1 MEQFAFSKIMESFYS
16 YKTKP
21 KKGTFGKKNFGE
33 IFPCFGRC
41 TYLCSMK
48 CSEIM
53 DFKEKVKACM
63 VRHGL
68 PDREKTVLVA
78 LSGGADSMALACVLL
93 DLGYKIEAAHCNFC
107 LRGEE
112 SERDEAFV
120 SGFCRRRQ
128 IPLHVR
134 RFATHAYAHE
144 HHVSIEMAART
155 LRYDFFEKLLE
166 ERNLDCVA
174 VAHHREDN
182 TETVLLNL
190 MRGTGIRGLRGI
202 QYRNGRV
209 VRPLLDVSRQEI
221 EDYLAECHQDYVT
234 DSTNL
239 QDEVQRNK
247 IRLNVMPRM
256 REIYPNADE
265 SIHQGA
271 CRLSDAYRIYEYGL
285 DLLVQQ
291 VMQGNRISL
300 EKLNRTPAPETVL
313 YEILSKMGFNPAQ
326 IADIYGQQDGEPGK
340 VYESASHRLL
350 RDRETLV
357 LEGKAEK
364 SVCLEKVLPL
374 EGLIPVTDQV
384 RFLISRST
392 YSGNNPL
399 PREKN
404 VVCMDLDKVE
414 FPLVVRTPKT
424 GDRFMPFGM
433 KGMKLVSDFLTDLKK
448 NVFEKE
454 KQLLVCSGDK
464 IAWVVGERPD
474 ERFRVTD
481 ATRHILCIRML

>member
-1 MEQFAFSKIMESFYS
+1 
-16 YKTKP
+16 
-21 KKGTFGKKNFGE
+21 
-33 IFPCFGRC
+33 
-41 TYLCSMK
+41 
-48 CSEIM
+48 M
-53 DFKEKVKACM
+53 DFKEKVKNCIA
-63 VRHGL
+63 RHELLG
-68 PDREKTVLVA
+68 REHPVLVA
-78 LSGGADSMALACVLL
+78 LSGGADSVALACVLQ

-107 LRGEE
+107 LRGAE
-112 SERDEAFV
+112 SDRDEAFV
-120 SGFCRRRQ
+120 TDFCQRRK
-128 IPLHVR
+128 IVLHR
-134 RFATHAYAHE
+134 RCFSTHAYAHE

-155 LRYDFFEKLLE
+155 LRYDFFEQLLQ
-166 ERNLDCVA
+166 ERELDCVA

-190 MRGTGIRGLRGI
+190 LRGTGIRGLRGI
-202 QYRNGRV
+202 QYRNGKV

-271 CRLSDAYRIYEYGL
+271 RRLSDAFRIYEYGM
-285 DLLVQQ
+285 DLLMQQ
-291 VMQGNRISL
+291 VVHGNRILL
-300 EKLNRTPAPETVL
+300 EELNRTPAPETVL
-313 YEILSKMGFNPAQ
+313 YEILSRMDFNPAQ
-326 IADIYGQQDGEPGK
+326 VAAIYEQQGGESGK
-340 VYESASHRLL
+340 VYESATHRLL
-350 RDRETLV
+350 RDREALV
-357 LEGKAEK
+357 FEKKA
-364 SVCLEKVLPL
+364 VRPVRLEKVLPL
-374 EGLIPVTDQV
+374 EGIMRVTDDV
-384 RFLISRST
+384 TFLISRSS
-392 YSGNNPL
+392 YSSGGPL

-404 VVCMDLDKVE
+404 VICMDLDKVE
-414 FPLVVRTPKT
+414 FPLVVRTPQT

-454 KQLLVCSGDK
+454 RQLLVCSGDK

-474 ERFRVTD
+474 DRFRVTEH
-481 ATRHILCIRML
+481 TRHILRIQLL

>member
-1 MEQFAFSKIMESFYS
+1 
-16 YKTKP
+16 
-21 KKGTFGKKNFGE
+21 
-33 IFPCFGRC
+33 
-41 TYLCSMK
+41 
-48 CSEIM
+48 M
-53 DFKEKVKACM
+53 DFKEKVKNCIA
-63 VRHGL
+63 RHELLGCEH
-68 PDREKTVLVA
+68 PVLVA
-78 LSGGADSMALACVLL
+78 LSGGADSVALACVLQ

-107 LRGEE
+107 LRGAE
-112 SERDEAFV
+112 SDRDEAFV
-120 SGFCRRRQ
+120 TDFCQRRK
-128 IPLHVR
+128 IVLHR
-134 RFATHAYAHE
+134 RCFSTHAYAHE

-155 LRYDFFEKLLE
+155 LRYDFFEQLLQ
-166 ERNLDCVA
+166 ERELDCVA

-190 MRGTGIRGLRGI
+190 LRGTGIRGLRGI
-202 QYRNGRV
+202 QYRNGKV

-271 CRLSDAYRIYEYGL
+271 RRLSDAFRIYEYGM
-285 DLLVQQ
+285 DLLMQQ
-291 VMQGNRISL
+291 VVHGNRILL
-300 EKLNRTPAPETVL
+300 EELNRTPAPETVL
-313 YEILSKMGFNPAQ
+313 YEILSRMDFNPAQ
-326 IADIYGQQDGEPGK
+326 VAAIYEQQGGESGK
-340 VYESASHRLL
+340 VYESATHRLL
-350 RDRETLV
+350 RDREALV
-357 LEGKAEK
+357 LEKKA
-364 SVCLEKVLPL
+364 VRPARLEKVLPL
-374 EGLIPVTDQV
+374 EGIMRVTDDV
-384 RFLISRST
+384 TFLISRSS
-392 YSGNNPL
+392 YSSGGPL

-404 VVCMDLDKVE
+404 VICMDLDKVE
-414 FPLVVRTPKT
+414 FPLVVRTPQT

-454 KQLLVCSGDK
+454 RQLLVCSGDK

-474 ERFRVTD
+474 DRFRVTEH
-481 ATRHILCIRML
+481 TRHILRIQLL

>member
-1 MEQFAFSKIMESFYS
+1 
-16 YKTKP
+16 
-21 KKGTFGKKNFGE
+21 
-33 IFPCFGRC
+33 
-41 TYLCSMK
+41 
-48 CSEIM
+48 M
-53 DFKEKVKACM
+53 DFKEKVKNCIA
-63 VRHGL
+63 RHELLG
-68 PDREKTVLVA
+68 REHPVLVA
-78 LSGGADSMALACVLL
+78 LSGGADSVALACVLQ

-107 LRGEE
+107 LRGAE

-120 SGFCRRRQ
+120 TDFCQRRK
-128 IPLHVR
+128 IVLHR
-134 RFATHAYAHE
+134 RCFSTHAYAHE

-155 LRYDFFEKLLE
+155 LRYDFFEQLLQ
-166 ERNLDCVA
+166 ERDLDCVA

-190 MRGTGIRGLRGI
+190 LRGTGIRGLRGI
-202 QYRNGRV
+202 QYRNGKV

-271 CRLSDAYRIYEYGL
+271 RRLSDAFRIYEYGM
-285 DLLVQQ
+285 DLLMQQ
-291 VMQGNRISL
+291 VVHGNKILL
-300 EKLNRTPAPETVL
+300 EELNRTPAPETVL
-313 YEILSKMGFNPAQ
+313 YEILNRMDFNPAQ
-326 IADIYGQQDGEPGK
+326 VAAIYEQQGGESGK
-340 VYESASHRLL
+340 VYESPTHRLL
-350 RDRETLV
+350 RDREALV
-357 LEGKAEK
+357 FEKKA
-364 SVCLEKVLPL
+364 VRPARLEKVLPL
-374 EGLIPVTDQV
+374 EGIMRVTDDV
-384 RFLISRST
+384 TFLISRSS
-392 YSGNNPL
+392 YSSGGPL

-404 VVCMDLDKVE
+404 VICMDLDKVE
-414 FPLVVRTPKT
+414 FPLVVRTPQT

-454 KQLLVCSGDK
+454 RQLLVCSGDK

-474 ERFRVTD
+474 DRFRVTEH
-481 ATRHILCIRML
+481 TRHILRIQLL

>member
-1 MEQFAFSKIMESFYS
+1 
-16 YKTKP
+16 
-21 KKGTFGKKNFGE
+21 
-33 IFPCFGRC
+33 
-41 TYLCSMK
+41 
-48 CSEIM
+48 M
-53 DFKEKVKACM
+53 DFKEKVKNCIA
-63 VRHGL
+63 RHELLG
-68 PDREKTVLVA
+68 REHPVLVA
-78 LSGGADSMALACVLL
+78 LSGGADSVALACVLQ

-107 LRGEE
+107 LRGAE
-112 SERDEAFV
+112 SDRDEAFV
-120 SGFCRRRQ
+120 TDFCQRRK
-128 IPLHVR
+128 IVLHR
-134 RFATHAYAHE
+134 RCFSTHAYAHE

-155 LRYDFFEKLLE
+155 LRYDFFEQLLQ
-166 ERNLDCVA
+166 ERELDCVA

-190 MRGTGIRGLRGI
+190 LRGTGIRGLRGI
-202 QYRNGRV
+202 QYRNGKV

-271 CRLSDAYRIYEYGL
+271 RRLSDAFRIYEYGM
-285 DLLVQQ
+285 DLLMQQ
-291 VMQGNRISL
+291 VVHGNRILL
-300 EKLNRTPAPETVL
+300 EELNRTPAPETVL
-313 YEILSKMGFNPAQ
+313 YEILSRMDFNPAQ
-326 IADIYGQQDGEPGK
+326 VAAIYEQQGGESGK
-340 VYESASHRLL
+340 MYESATHRLL
-350 RDRETLV
+350 RDREAL
-357 LEGKAEK
+357 LFEKKA
-364 SVCLEKVLPL
+364 VRPVRLEKVLPL
-374 EGLIPVTDQV
+374 EGIMRVTDDV
-384 RFLISRST
+384 TFLISRSS
-392 YSGNNPL
+392 YSSGGPL

-404 VVCMDLDKVE
+404 VICMDLDKVE
-414 FPLVVRTPKT
+414 FPLVVRTPQT

-454 KQLLVCSGDK
+454 RQLLVCSGDK

-474 ERFRVTD
+474 DRFRVTEH
-481 ATRHILCIRML
+481 TRHILRIQLL

>member
-1 MEQFAFSKIMESFYS
+1 
-16 YKTKP
+16 
-21 KKGTFGKKNFGE
+21 
-33 IFPCFGRC
+33 
-41 TYLCSMK
+41 
-48 CSEIM
+48 M
-53 DFKEKVKACM
+53 DFKEKVKNCIA
-63 VRHGL
+63 RHELLG
-68 PDREKTVLVA
+68 REHPVLVA
-78 LSGGADSMALACVLL
+78 LSGGADSVALACVLQ

-107 LRGEE
+107 LRGAE
-112 SERDEAFV
+112 SDRDEAFV
-120 SGFCRRRQ
+120 TDFCQRRK
-128 IPLHVR
+128 IVLHR
-134 RFATHAYAHE
+134 RCFSTHAYAHE

-155 LRYDFFEKLLE
+155 LRYDFFEQLLQ
-166 ERNLDCVA
+166 ERELDSVA

-190 MRGTGIRGLRGI
+190 LRGTGIRGLRGI
-202 QYRNGRV
+202 QYRNGKV

-271 CRLSDAYRIYEYGL
+271 RRLSDAFRIYEYGM
-285 DLLVQQ
+285 DLLMQQ
-291 VMQGNRISL
+291 VVHGNRILL
-300 EKLNRTPAPETVL
+300 EELNRTPAPETVL
-313 YEILSKMGFNPAQ
+313 YEILSRMDFNPAQ
-326 IADIYGQQDGEPGK
+326 VAAIYEQQGGESGK
-340 VYESASHRLL
+340 VYESPTHRLL

-357 LEGKAEK
+357 FEKKA
-364 SVCLEKVLPL
+364 VRPARLEKVLPL
-374 EGLIPVTDQV
+374 EGIMRVTDDV
-384 RFLISRST
+384 TFLISRSS
-392 YSGNNPL
+392 YSSGGPL

-404 VVCMDLDKVE
+404 VICMDLDKVE
-414 FPLVVRTPKT
+414 FPLVVRMPQT

-454 KQLLVCSGDK
+454 RQLLVCSGDK

-474 ERFRVTD
+474 DRFRVTEH
-481 ATRHILCIRML
+481 TRHILRIQLL

>member
-1 MEQFAFSKIMESFYS
+1 
-16 YKTKP
+16 
-21 KKGTFGKKNFGE
+21 
-33 IFPCFGRC
+33 
-41 TYLCSMK
+41 
-48 CSEIM
+48 M
-53 DFKEKVKACM
+53 DFKEKVKNCIA
-63 VRHGL
+63 RHELLG
-68 PDREKTVLVA
+68 REHPVLVA
-78 LSGGADSMALACVLL
+78 LSGGADSVALACVLQ

-107 LRGEE
+107 LRGAE
-112 SERDEAFV
+112 SDRDEAFV
-120 SGFCRRRQ
+120 TDFCQRRK
-128 IPLHVR
+128 IVLHR
-134 RFATHAYAHE
+134 RCFSTHAYAHE

-155 LRYDFFEKLLE
+155 LRYDFFEQLLQ
-166 ERNLDCVA
+166 ERELDCVA

-190 MRGTGIRGLRGI
+190 LRGTGIRGLRGI
-202 QYRNGRV
+202 QYRNGKV

-271 CRLSDAYRIYEYGL
+271 RRLSDAFRIYEYGM
-285 DLLVQQ
+285 DLLMQQ
-291 VMQGNRISL
+291 VVHGNRILL
-300 EKLNRTPAPETVL
+300 EELNRTPAPETVL
-313 YEILSKMGFNPAQ
+313 YEILSRMDFNPAQ
-326 IADIYGQQDGEPGK
+326 VAAIYEQQGGESGK
-340 VYESASHRLL
+340 VYESATHRLL
-350 RDRETLV
+350 RDREALV
-357 LEGKAEK
+357 FEKKA
-364 SVCLEKVLPL
+364 VRPVRLEKVLPL
-374 EGLIPVTDQV
+374 EGIMRVTDDV
-384 RFLISRST
+384 TFLISRSS
-392 YSGNNPL
+392 YSSGGPL

-404 VVCMDLDKVE
+404 VICMDLDKVE
-414 FPLVVRTPKT
+414 FPLMVRTPQT

-454 KQLLVCSGDK
+454 RQLLVCSGDK

-474 ERFRVTD
+474 DRFRVTEH
-481 ATRHILCIRML
+481 TRHILRIQLL

>member
-1 MEQFAFSKIMESFYS
+1 
-16 YKTKP
+16 
-21 KKGTFGKKNFGE
+21 
-33 IFPCFGRC
+33 
-41 TYLCSMK
+41 
-48 CSEIM
+48 M
-53 DFKEKVKACM
+53 DFKEKVKNCIA
-63 VRHGL
+63 RHELLG
-68 PDREKTVLVA
+68 REHPVLVA
-78 LSGGADSMALACVLL
+78 LSGGADSVALVCVLQ

-107 LRGEE
+107 LRGAE
-112 SERDEAFV
+112 SDRDEAFV
-120 SGFCRRRQ
+120 TDFCQRRK
-128 IPLHVR
+128 IVLHR
-134 RFATHAYAHE
+134 RCFSTHAYAHE

-155 LRYDFFEKLLE
+155 LRYDFFEQLLQ
-166 ERNLDCVA
+166 ERELDCVA

-190 MRGTGIRGLRGI
+190 LRGAGIRGLRGI
-202 QYRNGRV
+202 QYRNGKV

-271 CRLSDAYRIYEYGL
+271 RRLSDAFRIYEYGM
-285 DLLVQQ
+285 DLLMQQ
-291 VMQGNRISL
+291 VVHGNRILL
-300 EKLNRTPAPETVL
+300 EELNRTPAPETVL
-313 YEILSKMGFNPAQ
+313 YEILNRMDFNPAQ
-326 IADIYGQQDGEPGK
+326 VAAIYEQQGGESGK
-340 VYESASHRLL
+340 VYESATHRLL
-350 RDRETLV
+350 RDREALV
-357 LEGKAEK
+357 FEKKA
-364 SVCLEKVLPL
+364 VRPVRLEKVLPL
-374 EGLIPVTDQV
+374 EGIMRVTDDV
-384 RFLISRST
+384 TFLISRSS
-392 YSGNNPL
+392 YSSGGPL

-404 VVCMDLDKVE
+404 VICMDLDKVE
-414 FPLVVRTPKT
+414 FPLVVRMPQT

-454 KQLLVCSGDK
+454 RQLLVCSGDK

-474 ERFRVTD
+474 DRFRVTEH
-481 ATRHILCIRML
+481 TRHILRIQLL

>member
-1 MEQFAFSKIMESFYS
+1 
-16 YKTKP
+16 
-21 KKGTFGKKNFGE
+21 
-33 IFPCFGRC
+33 
-41 TYLCSMK
+41 
-48 CSEIM
+48 M
-53 DFKEKVKACM
+53 DFKEKVKNCIA
-63 VRHGL
+63 RHELLG
-68 PDREKTVLVA
+68 REHPVLVA
-78 LSGGADSMALACVLL
+78 LSGGADSVALACVLQ

-107 LRGEE
+107 LRGAE
-112 SERDEAFV
+112 SDRDEAFV
-120 SGFCRRRQ
+120 TDFCQRRK
-128 IPLHVR
+128 IVLHR
-134 RFATHAYAHE
+134 RCFSTHAYAHE

-155 LRYDFFEKLLE
+155 LRYDFFEQLLQKRE
-166 ERNLDCVA
+166 LDSVA

-190 MRGTGIRGLRGI
+190 LRGTGIRGLRGI
-202 QYRNGRV
+202 QYRNGKV

-271 CRLSDAYRIYEYGL
+271 RRLSDAFRIYEYGM
-285 DLLVQQ
+285 DLLMQQ
-291 VMQGNRISL
+291 VVHGNRILL
-300 EKLNRTPAPETVL
+300 EELNRTPAPETVL
-313 YEILSKMGFNPAQ
+313 YEILSRMDFNPAQ
-326 IADIYGQQDGEPGK
+326 VAAIYEQQGGESGK
-340 VYESASHRLL
+340 VYESATHRLL
-350 RDRETLV
+350 RDREALV
-357 LEGKAEK
+357 FEKKAVRP
-364 SVCLEKVLPL
+364 SRLEKVLPL
-374 EGLIPVTDQV
+374 EGIMRVTDDV
-384 RFLISRST
+384 TFLISRSS
-392 YSGNNPL
+392 YSSGGPL

-404 VVCMDLDKVE
+404 VICMDLDKVE
-414 FPLVVRTPKT
+414 FPLVVRTPQT

-454 KQLLVCSGDK
+454 RQLLVCSGDK

-474 ERFRVTD
+474 DRFRVTEH
-481 ATRHILCIRML
+481 TRHILRIQLL

>member
-1 MEQFAFSKIMESFYS
+1 
-16 YKTKP
+16 
-21 KKGTFGKKNFGE
+21 
-33 IFPCFGRC
+33 
-41 TYLCSMK
+41 
-48 CSEIM
+48 M
-53 DFKEKVKACM
+53 DFKEKVKNCIA
-63 VRHGL
+63 RHELLG
-68 PDREKTVLVA
+68 REHPVLVA
-78 LSGGADSMALACVLL
+78 LSGGADSVALACVLQ

-107 LRGEE
+107 LRGAE
-112 SERDEAFV
+112 SDRDEAFV
-120 SGFCRRRQ
+120 TDFCQRRK
-128 IPLHVR
+128 IVLHR
-134 RFATHAYAHE
+134 RCFSTHAYAHE

-155 LRYDFFEKLLE
+155 LRYDFFEQLLQ
-166 ERNLDCVA
+166 ERDLDCVA

-190 MRGTGIRGLRGI
+190 LRGTGIRGLRGI
-202 QYRNGRV
+202 QYRNGKV

-271 CRLSDAYRIYEYGL
+271 RRLSDAFRIYEYGM
-285 DLLVQQ
+285 DLLMQQ
-291 VMQGNRISL
+291 VVHGNRILL
-300 EKLNRTPAPETVL
+300 EELNRTPAPETVL
-313 YEILSKMGFNPAQ
+313 YEILNRMDFNPAQ
-326 IADIYGQQDGEPGK
+326 VAAIYEQQGGESGK
-340 VYESASHRLL
+340 VYESPTHRLL
-350 RDRETLV
+350 RDREALV
-357 LEGKAEK
+357 FEKKA
-364 SVCLEKVLPL
+364 VRPARLEKVLPL
-374 EGLIPVTDQV
+374 EGIMRVTDDV
-384 RFLISRST
+384 TFLISRSS
-392 YSGNNPL
+392 YSSGGPL

-404 VVCMDLDKVE
+404 VICMDLDKVE
-414 FPLVVRTPKT
+414 FPLVVRTPQT

-454 KQLLVCSGDK
+454 RQLLVCSGDK

-474 ERFRVTD
+474 DRFRVTEH
-481 ATRHILCIRML
+481 TRHILRIQLL

>member
-1 MEQFAFSKIMESFYS
+1 
-16 YKTKP
+16 
-21 KKGTFGKKNFGE
+21 
-33 IFPCFGRC
+33 
-41 TYLCSMK
+41 
-48 CSEIM
+48 M
-53 DFKEKVKACM
+53 DFKEKVKNCIA
-63 VRHGL
+63 RHELLG
-68 PDREKTVLVA
+68 REHPVLVA
-78 LSGGADSMALACVLL
+78 LSGGADSVALACVLQ

-107 LRGEE
+107 LRGAE

-120 SGFCRRRQ
+120 TDFCQRRK
-128 IPLHVR
+128 IVLHR
-134 RFATHAYAHE
+134 RCFSTHAYAHE

-155 LRYDFFEKLLE
+155 LRYDFFEQLLQ
-166 ERNLDCVA
+166 ERDLDCVA

-190 MRGTGIRGLRGI
+190 LRGTGIRGLRGI
-202 QYRNGRV
+202 QYRNGKV

-271 CRLSDAYRIYEYGL
+271 RRLSDAFRIYEYGM
-285 DLLVQQ
+285 DLLMQQ
-291 VMQGNRISL
+291 VVHGNRILL
-300 EKLNRTPAPETVL
+300 EELNRTPAPETVL
-313 YEILSKMGFNPAQ
+313 YEILNRMDFNPAQ
-326 IADIYGQQDGEPGK
+326 VAAIYEQQGGESGK
-340 VYESASHRLL
+340 VYESPSHRLL
-350 RDRETLV
+350 RDREALV
-357 LEGKAEK
+357 FEKKA
-364 SVCLEKVLPL
+364 VRPVRLEKVLPL
-374 EGLIPVTDQV
+374 EGIMRVTDDV
-384 RFLISRST
+384 TFLISRSS
-392 YSGNNPL
+392 YSSGGPL

-404 VVCMDLDKVE
+404 VICMDLDKVE
-414 FPLVVRTPKT
+414 FPLVVRTPQT

-454 KQLLVCSGDK
+454 RQLLVCSGDK

-474 ERFRVTD
+474 DRFRVTEH
-481 ATRHILCIRML
+481 TRHILRIQLL

>member
-1 MEQFAFSKIMESFYS
+1 
-16 YKTKP
+16 
-21 KKGTFGKKNFGE
+21 
-33 IFPCFGRC
+33 
-41 TYLCSMK
+41 
-48 CSEIM
+48 M
-53 DFKEKVKACM
+53 DFKEKVKNCIA
-63 VRHGL
+63 RHELLG
-68 PDREKTVLVA
+68 REHPVLVA
-78 LSGGADSMALACVLL
+78 LSGGADSVALACVLQ

-107 LRGEE
+107 LRGAE
-112 SERDEAFV
+112 SDRDEAFV
-120 SGFCRRRQ
+120 TDFCQRRK
-128 IPLHVR
+128 IVLHR
-134 RFATHAYAHE
+134 RCFSTHAYAHE

-155 LRYDFFEKLLE
+155 LRYDFFEQLLQ
-166 ERNLDCVA
+166 ERELDSVA

-190 MRGTGIRGLRGI
+190 LRGTGIRGLRGI
-202 QYRNGRV
+202 QYRNGKV

-271 CRLSDAYRIYEYGL
+271 RRLSDTFRIYEYGM
-285 DLLVQQ
+285 DLLMQQ
-291 VMQGNRISL
+291 VVHGNRILL
-300 EKLNRTPAPETVL
+300 EVLNRTPAPETVL
-313 YEILSKMGFNPAQ
+313 YEILSRMDFNPAQ
-326 IADIYGQQDGEPGK
+326 VAAIYEQQGGESGK
-340 VYESASHRLL
+340 VYESATHRLL
-350 RDRETLV
+350 RDREALV
-357 LEGKAEK
+357 FEKKA
-364 SVCLEKVLPL
+364 VRPARLEKVLPL
-374 EGLIPVTDQV
+374 EGIMRVTDDV
-384 RFLISRST
+384 TFLISRSS
-392 YSGNNPL
+392 YSSGGPL

-404 VVCMDLDKVE
+404 VICMDLDKVE
-414 FPLVVRTPKT
+414 FPLVVRTPQT

-454 KQLLVCSGDK
+454 RQLLVCSGDK

-474 ERFRVTD
+474 DRFRVTEH
-481 ATRHILCIRML
+481 TRHILRIQLL

>member
-1 MEQFAFSKIMESFYS
+1 
-16 YKTKP
+16 
-21 KKGTFGKKNFGE
+21 
-33 IFPCFGRC
+33 
-41 TYLCSMK
+41 
-48 CSEIM
+48 M
-53 DFKEKVKACM
+53 DFKEKVKNCIA
-63 VRHGL
+63 RHELLG
-68 PDREKTVLVA
+68 REHPVLVA
-78 LSGGADSMALACVLL
+78 LSGGADSVALACVLQ

-107 LRGEE
+107 LRGAE
-112 SERDEAFV
+112 SDRDEAFATD
-120 SGFCRRRQ
+120 FCQRRK
-128 IPLHVR
+128 IVLHR
-134 RFATHAYAHE
+134 RCFSTHAYAHE

-155 LRYDFFEKLLE
+155 LRYDFFEQLLQ
-166 ERNLDCVA
+166 ERELDCVA

-190 MRGTGIRGLRGI
+190 LRGTGIRGLRGI
-202 QYRNGRV
+202 QYRNGKV

-271 CRLSDAYRIYEYGL
+271 RRLSDAFRIYEYGM
-285 DLLVQQ
+285 DLLMQQ
-291 VMQGNRISL
+291 VVHGNRILL
-300 EKLNRTPAPETVL
+300 EELNRTPAPETVL
-313 YEILSKMGFNPAQ
+313 YEILNRMDFNPAQ
-326 IADIYGQQDGEPGK
+326 VAAIYEQQGGESGK
-340 VYESASHRLL
+340 VYESATHRLL
-350 RDRETLV
+350 RDREALV
-357 LEGKAEK
+357 FEKKA
-364 SVCLEKVLPL
+364 VRPVRLEKVLPL
-374 EGLIPVTDQV
+374 EGIMRVTDDV
-384 RFLISRST
+384 TFLISRSS
-392 YSGNNPL
+392 YSSGGPL

-404 VVCMDLDKVE
+404 VICMDLDKVE
-414 FPLVVRTPKT
+414 FPLVVRTPQT

-454 KQLLVCSGDK
+454 RQLLVCSGDK

-474 ERFRVTD
+474 DRFRVTEH
-481 ATRHILCIRML
+481 TRHILRIQLL

>member
-1 MEQFAFSKIMESFYS
+1 
-16 YKTKP
+16 
-21 KKGTFGKKNFGE
+21 
-33 IFPCFGRC
+33 
-41 TYLCSMK
+41 
-48 CSEIM
+48 M
-53 DFKEKVKACM
+53 DFKEKVKNCIA
-63 VRHGL
+63 RHELLG
-68 PDREKTVLVA
+68 REHPVLVA
-78 LSGGADSMALACVLL
+78 LSGGADSVALACVLQ

-107 LRGEE
+107 LRGAE
-112 SERDEAFV
+112 SDRDEAFV
-120 SGFCRRRQ
+120 TDFCQRRK
-128 IPLHVR
+128 IVLHR
-134 RFATHAYAHE
+134 RCFSTHAYAHE

-155 LRYDFFEKLLE
+155 LRYDFFEQLLQ
-166 ERNLDCVA
+166 ERELDSVA

-190 MRGTGIRGLRGI
+190 LRGTGIRGLRGI
-202 QYRNGRV
+202 QYRNGKV

-271 CRLSDAYRIYEYGL
+271 RRLSDAFRIYEYGM
-285 DLLVQQ
+285 DLLMQQ
-291 VMQGNRISL
+291 VVHGNRILL
-300 EKLNRTPAPETVL
+300 EELNRTPAPETVL
-313 YEILSKMGFNPAQ
+313 YEILSRMDFNPAQ
-326 IADIYGQQDGEPGK
+326 VAAIYEQQGGESGK
-340 VYESASHRLL
+340 VYESPTHRLL
-350 RDRETLV
+350 RDREALV
-357 LEGKAEK
+357 FEKKA
-364 SVCLEKVLPL
+364 VRPARLEKVLPL
-374 EGLIPVTDQV
+374 EGIMRVTDDV
-384 RFLISRST
+384 TFLISRSS
-392 YSGNNPL
+392 YSSGGPL

-404 VVCMDLDKVE
+404 VICMDLDKVE
-414 FPLVVRTPKT
+414 FPLVVRTPQT

-454 KQLLVCSGDK
+454 RQLLVCSGDK

-474 ERFRVTD
+474 DRFRVTEH
-481 ATRHILCIRML
+481 TRHILRIQLL

>member
-1 MEQFAFSKIMESFYS
+1 
-16 YKTKP
+16 
-21 KKGTFGKKNFGE
+21 
-33 IFPCFGRC
+33 
-41 TYLCSMK
+41 
-48 CSEIM
+48 M
-53 DFKEKVKACM
+53 DFKKKVKNCIA
-63 VRHGL
+63 RHELLG
-68 PDREKTVLVA
+68 REHPVLVA
-78 LSGGADSMALACVLL
+78 LSGGADSVALACVLQ

-107 LRGEE
+107 LRGAE
-112 SERDEAFV
+112 SDRDEAFV
-120 SGFCRRRQ
+120 TDFCQRRK
-128 IPLHVR
+128 IVLHR
-134 RFATHAYAHE
+134 RCFSTHAYAHE

-155 LRYDFFEKLLE
+155 LRYDFFEQLLQ
-166 ERNLDCVA
+166 ERDLDCVA

-190 MRGTGIRGLRGI
+190 LRGTGIRGLRGI
-202 QYRNGRV
+202 QYRNGKV

-271 CRLSDAYRIYEYGL
+271 RRLNDAFRIYEYGM
-285 DLLVQQ
+285 DLLMQQ
-291 VMQGNRISL
+291 VVHGNKILL
-300 EKLNRTPAPETVL
+300 EELNRTPAPETVL
-313 YEILSKMGFNPAQ
+313 YEILSRMDFNPAQ
-326 IADIYGQQDGEPGK
+326 VAAIYEQQGGESGK
-340 VYESASHRLL
+340 VYESPTHRLL
-350 RDRETLV
+350 RDREALV
-357 LEGKAEK
+357 FEKKA
-364 SVCLEKVLPL
+364 VRPARLEKVLPL
-374 EGLIPVTDQV
+374 EGIMRVTDDV
-384 RFLISRST
+384 TFLISRSS
-392 YSGNNPL
+392 YSSGGPL

-404 VVCMDLDKVE
+404 VICMDLDKVE
-414 FPLVVRTPKT
+414 FPLVVRTPQT

-454 KQLLVCSGDK
+454 RQLLVCSGDK

-474 ERFRVTD
+474 DRFRVTEH
-481 ATRHILCIRML
+481 TRHILRIQLL

>member
-1 MEQFAFSKIMESFYS
+1 
-16 YKTKP
+16 
-21 KKGTFGKKNFGE
+21 
-33 IFPCFGRC
+33 
-41 TYLCSMK
+41 
-48 CSEIM
+48 M
-53 DFKEKVKACM
+53 DFKEKVKNCIA
-63 VRHGL
+63 RHELLG
-68 PDREKTVLVA
+68 REHPVLVA
-78 LSGGADSMALACVLL
+78 LSGGADSVALACVLQ

-107 LRGEE
+107 LRGAE
-112 SERDEAFV
+112 SDRDEAFV
-120 SGFCRRRQ
+120 TDFCQRRK
-128 IPLHVR
+128 IVLHR
-134 RFATHAYAHE
+134 RCFSTHAYAHE

-155 LRYDFFEKLLE
+155 LRYDFFEQLLQ
-166 ERNLDCVA
+166 ERELDCVA

-190 MRGTGIRGLRGI
+190 LRGTGIRGLRGI
-202 QYRNGRV
+202 QYRNGKV

-271 CRLSDAYRIYEYGL
+271 RRLSDAFRIYEYGM
-285 DLLVQQ
+285 DLLMQQ
-291 VMQGNRISL
+291 VVHGNRILL
-300 EKLNRTPAPETVL
+300 EELNRTPAPETVL
-313 YEILSKMGFNPAQ
+313 YEILSRMDFNPAQ
-326 IADIYGQQDGEPGK
+326 VAAIYEQQGGESGK
-340 VYESASHRLL
+340 VYESATHRLL
-350 RDRETLV
+350 RDREALV
-357 LEGKAEK
+357 FEKKA
-364 SVCLEKVLPL
+364 VRPVRLEKVLPL
-374 EGLIPVTDQV
+374 EGIMRVTDDV
-384 RFLISRST
+384 TFLISRSS
-392 YSGNNPL
+392 YSSGGPL

-404 VVCMDLDKVE
+404 VICMDLDKVE
-414 FPLVVRTPKT
+414 FPLVVRTPQT

-454 KQLLVCSGDK
+454 RQLLVCSGDK

-474 ERFRVTD
+474 DRFRVTEH
-481 ATRHILCIRML
+481 TLHILRIQLL

>member
-1 MEQFAFSKIMESFYS
+1 
-16 YKTKP
+16 
-21 KKGTFGKKNFGE
+21 
-33 IFPCFGRC
+33 
-41 TYLCSMK
+41 
-48 CSEIM
+48 M
-53 DFKEKVKACM
+53 DFKEKVKNCIA
-63 VRHGL
+63 RHELLG
-68 PDREKTVLVA
+68 REHPVLVA
-78 LSGGADSMALACVLL
+78 LSGGADSVALACVLQ

-107 LRGEE
+107 LRGAE
-112 SERDEAFV
+112 SDRDEAFV
-120 SGFCRRRQ
+120 TDFCQRRK
-128 IPLHVR
+128 IVLHR
-134 RFATHAYAHE
+134 RCFSTHAYAHE

-155 LRYDFFEKLLE
+155 LRYDFFEQLLQ
-166 ERNLDCVA
+166 ERELDSVA

-190 MRGTGIRGLRGI
+190 LRGTGIRGLRGI
-202 QYRNGRV
+202 QYRNGKV

-271 CRLSDAYRIYEYGL
+271 RRLSDAFRIYEYGM
-285 DLLVQQ
+285 DLLMQQ
-291 VMQGNRISL
+291 VVHGNRILL
-300 EKLNRTPAPETVL
+300 EELNRTPAPETVL
-313 YEILSKMGFNPAQ
+313 YEILNRMDFNPAQ
-326 IADIYGQQDGEPGK
+326 VAAIYEQQGGESGK
-340 VYESASHRLL
+340 VYESATHRLL
-350 RDRETLV
+350 RDREALV
-357 LEGKAEK
+357 FEKKA
-364 SVCLEKVLPL
+364 VRPARLEKVLPL
-374 EGLIPVTDQV
+374 EGIMRVTDDV
-384 RFLISRST
+384 TFLISRSS
-392 YSGNNPL
+392 YSSGGPL

-404 VVCMDLDKVE
+404 VICMDLDKVE
-414 FPLVVRTPKT
+414 FPLVVRTPQT

-454 KQLLVCSGDK
+454 RQLLVCSGDK

-474 ERFRVTD
+474 DRFRVTEH
-481 ATRHILCIRML
+481 TRHILRIQLL

>member
-1 MEQFAFSKIMESFYS
+1 
-16 YKTKP
+16 
-21 KKGTFGKKNFGE
+21 
-33 IFPCFGRC
+33 
-41 TYLCSMK
+41 
-48 CSEIM
+48 M
-53 DFKEKVKACM
+53 DFKEKVKNCIA
-63 VRHGL
+63 RHELLG
-68 PDREKTVLVA
+68 REHPVLVA
-78 LSGGADSMALACVLL
+78 LSGGADSVALACVLQ

-107 LRGEE
+107 LRGAE
-112 SERDEAFV
+112 SDRDEAFV
-120 SGFCRRRQ
+120 TDFCQRRK
-128 IPLHVR
+128 IVLHR
-134 RFATHAYAHE
+134 RCFSTHAYAHE

-155 LRYDFFEKLLE
+155 LRYDFFEQLLQ
-166 ERNLDCVA
+166 ERDLDCVA

-190 MRGTGIRGLRGI
+190 LRGTGIRGLRGI
-202 QYRNGRV
+202 QYRNGKV

-271 CRLSDAYRIYEYGL
+271 RRLSDAFRIYEYGM
-285 DLLVQQ
+285 DLLMQQ
-291 VMQGNRISL
+291 VVHGNRILL
-300 EKLNRTPAPETVL
+300 EELNRTPAPETVL
-313 YEILSKMGFNPAQ
+313 YEILNRMDFNPAQ
-326 IADIYGQQDGEPGK
+326 VAVIYEQQGGESGK
-340 VYESASHRLL
+340 VYESPTHRLL
-350 RDRETLV
+350 RDREALV
-357 LEGKAEK
+357 FEKKA
-364 SVCLEKVLPL
+364 VRPARLEKVLPL
-374 EGLIPVTDQV
+374 EGIMRVTDDV
-384 RFLISRST
+384 TFLISRSS
-392 YSGNNPL
+392 YSSGGPL

-404 VVCMDLDKVE
+404 VICMDLDKVE
-414 FPLVVRTPKT
+414 FPLVVRMPQT

-454 KQLLVCSGDK
+454 RQLLVCSGDK

-474 ERFRVTD
+474 DRFRVTEH
-481 ATRHILCIRML
+481 TRHILRIQLL

>member
-1 MEQFAFSKIMESFYS
+1 
-16 YKTKP
+16 
-21 KKGTFGKKNFGE
+21 
-33 IFPCFGRC
+33 
-41 TYLCSMK
+41 
-48 CSEIM
+48 M
-53 DFKEKVKACM
+53 DFKEKVKNCIA
-63 VRHGL
+63 RHELLG
-68 PDREKTVLVA
+68 REHPVLVA
-78 LSGGADSMALACVLL
+78 LSGGADSVALACVLQ

-107 LRGEE
+107 LRGAE

-120 SGFCRRRQ
+120 TDFCQRRK
-128 IPLHVR
+128 IVLHR
-134 RFATHAYAHE
+134 RCFSTHAYAHE

-155 LRYDFFEKLLE
+155 LRYDFFEQLLQ
-166 ERNLDCVA
+166 ERELDSVA

-190 MRGTGIRGLRGI
+190 LRGTGIRGLRGI
-202 QYRNGRV
+202 QYRNGKV

-271 CRLSDAYRIYEYGL
+271 RRLNDAFRIYEYGM
-285 DLLVQQ
+285 DLLMQQ
-291 VMQGNRISL
+291 VVQGNRILL
-300 EKLNRTPAPETVL
+300 EELNRTPAPETVL
-313 YEILSKMGFNPAQ
+313 YEILNRMDFNPAQ
-326 IADIYGQQDGEPGK
+326 VAAIYEQQGGESGK
-340 VYESASHRLL
+340 VYESPTHRLL
-350 RDRETLV
+350 RDREALV
-357 LEGKAEK
+357 FEKKA
-364 SVCLEKVLPL
+364 VRPVRLEKVLPL
-374 EGLIPVTDQV
+374 EGIMRVTDDV
-384 RFLISRST
+384 TFLISRSS
-392 YSGNNPL
+392 YSSGGPL

-404 VVCMDLDKVE
+404 VICMDLDKVE
-414 FPLVVRTPKT
+414 FPLVVRTPQT

-454 KQLLVCSGDK
+454 RQLLLCSGDK

-474 ERFRVTD
+474 DRFRVTEH
-481 ATRHILCIRML
+481 TRHILRIQLL

>member
-1 MEQFAFSKIMESFYS
+1 
-16 YKTKP
+16 
-21 KKGTFGKKNFGE
+21 
-33 IFPCFGRC
+33 
-41 TYLCSMK
+41 
-48 CSEIM
+48 M
-53 DFKEKVKACM
+53 DFKEKVKNCIA
-63 VRHGL
+63 RHELLG
-68 PDREKTVLVA
+68 REHPVLVA
-78 LSGGADSMALACVLL
+78 LSGGADSVALACVLQ

-107 LRGEE
+107 LRGAE
-112 SERDEAFV
+112 SDRDEAFV
-120 SGFCRRRQ
+120 TDFCQRRK
-128 IPLHVR
+128 IVLHR
-134 RFATHAYAHE
+134 RCFSTHAYAHE

-155 LRYDFFEKLLE
+155 LRYDFFEQLLQ
-166 ERNLDCVA
+166 ERELDSVA

-190 MRGTGIRGLRGI
+190 LRGTGIRGLRGI
-202 QYRNGRV
+202 QYRNGKV

-271 CRLSDAYRIYEYGL
+271 RRLSDAFRIYEYGM
-285 DLLVQQ
+285 DLLMQQ
-291 VMQGNRISL
+291 VVQGNRILL
-300 EKLNRTPAPETVL
+300 EELNRTPAPETVL
-313 YEILSKMGFNPAQ
+313 YEILSRMDFNPAQ
-326 IADIYGQQDGEPGK
+326 VAAIYEQQGGESGK
-340 VYESASHRLL
+340 VYESPTHRLL
-350 RDRETLV
+350 RDREALV
-357 LEGKAEK
+357 FEKKA
-364 SVCLEKVLPL
+364 VRPARLEKVLPL
-374 EGLIPVTDQV
+374 EGIMRVTDDV
-384 RFLISRST
+384 TFLISRSS
-392 YSGNNPL
+392 YSSGGPL

-404 VVCMDLDKVE
+404 VICMDLDKVE
-414 FPLVVRTPKT
+414 FPLVVRTPQT

-454 KQLLVCSGDK
+454 RQLLVCSGDK

-474 ERFRVTD
+474 DRFRVTEH
-481 ATRHILCIRML
+481 TRHILRIQLL

>member
-1 MEQFAFSKIMESFYS
+1 
-16 YKTKP
+16 
-21 KKGTFGKKNFGE
+21 
-33 IFPCFGRC
+33 
-41 TYLCSMK
+41 
-48 CSEIM
+48 M
-53 DFKEKVKACM
+53 DFKEKVKNCIA
-63 VRHGL
+63 RHELLG
-68 PDREKTVLVA
+68 REHPVLVA
-78 LSGGADSMALACVLL
+78 LSGGADSVALACVLQ

-107 LRGEE
+107 LRGAE
-112 SERDEAFV
+112 SDRDEAFV
-120 SGFCRRRQ
+120 TDFCQRRK
-128 IPLHVR
+128 IVLHR
-134 RFATHAYAHE
+134 RCFSTHAYAHE

-155 LRYDFFEKLLE
+155 LRYDFFEQLLQ
-166 ERNLDCVA
+166 ERELDSVA

-190 MRGTGIRGLRGI
+190 LRGTGIRGLRGI
-202 QYRNGRV
+202 QYRNGKV

-271 CRLSDAYRIYEYGL
+271 RRLSDTFRIYEYGM
-285 DLLVQQ
+285 DLLMQQ
-291 VMQGNRISL
+291 VVHGNRILL
-300 EKLNRTPAPETVL
+300 EELNRTPAPETVL
-313 YEILSKMGFNPAQ
+313 YEILSRMDFNPAQ
-326 IADIYGQQDGEPGK
+326 VAAIYEQQGGESGK
-340 VYESASHRLL
+340 VYESATHRLL
-350 RDRETLV
+350 RDREALV
-357 LEGKAEK
+357 FEKKAVRP
-364 SVCLEKVLPL
+364 SRLEKVLPL
-374 EGLIPVTDQV
+374 EGIMRVTDDV
-384 RFLISRST
+384 TFLISRSS
-392 YSGNNPL
+392 YSSGGPL

-404 VVCMDLDKVE
+404 VICMDLDKVE
-414 FPLVVRTPKT
+414 FPLVVRTPQT

-454 KQLLVCSGDK
+454 RQLLVCSGDK

-474 ERFRVTD
+474 DRFRVTEH
-481 ATRHILCIRML
+481 TRHILRIQLL

>member
-1 MEQFAFSKIMESFYS
+1 
-16 YKTKP
+16 
-21 KKGTFGKKNFGE
+21 
-33 IFPCFGRC
+33 
-41 TYLCSMK
+41 
-48 CSEIM
+48 M
-53 DFKEKVKACM
+53 DFKEKVKNCIA
-63 VRHGL
+63 RHELLG
-68 PDREKTVLVA
+68 REHPVLVA
-78 LSGGADSMALACVLL
+78 LSGGADSVALACVLQ

-107 LRGEE
+107 LRGAE
-112 SERDEAFV
+112 SDRDEAFV
-120 SGFCRRRQ
+120 TDFCQRRK
-128 IPLHVR
+128 IVLHR
-134 RFATHAYAHE
+134 RCFSTHAYAHE

-155 LRYDFFEKLLE
+155 LRYDFFEQLLQ
-166 ERNLDCVA
+166 ERELDCVA

-190 MRGTGIRGLRGI
+190 LRGTGIRGLRGI
-202 QYRNGRV
+202 QYRNGKV

-271 CRLSDAYRIYEYGL
+271 RRLSDAFRIYEYGM
-285 DLLVQQ
+285 DLLMQQ
-291 VMQGNRISL
+291 VVHGNRILL
-300 EKLNRTPAPETVL
+300 EELNRTPAPETVL
-313 YEILSKMGFNPAQ
+313 YEILNRMDFNPAQ
-326 IADIYGQQDGEPGK
+326 VAAIYEQQGGESGK
-340 VYESASHRLL
+340 VYESPTHRLL
-350 RDRETLV
+350 RDREALV
-357 LEGKAEK
+357 FEKKA
-364 SVCLEKVLPL
+364 VRPARLEKVLPL
-374 EGLIPVTDQV
+374 EGIMRVTDDV
-384 RFLISRST
+384 TFLISRSS
-392 YSGNNPL
+392 YSSGGPL

-404 VVCMDLDKVE
+404 VICMDLDKVE
-414 FPLVVRTPKT
+414 FPLVVRTPQT

-454 KQLLVCSGDK
+454 RQLLVCSGDK

-474 ERFRVTD
+474 DRFRVTEY
-481 ATRHILCIRML
+481 TRHILRIQLL

>member
-1 MEQFAFSKIMESFYS
+1 
-16 YKTKP
+16 
-21 KKGTFGKKNFGE
+21 
-33 IFPCFGRC
+33 
-41 TYLCSMK
+41 
-48 CSEIM
+48 M
-53 DFKEKVKACM
+53 DFKEKVKNCIA
-63 VRHGL
+63 RHELLG
-68 PDREKTVLVA
+68 REHPVLVA
-78 LSGGADSMALACVLL
+78 LSGGADSMALACVLQ

-107 LRGEE
+107 LRGAE
-112 SERDEAFV
+112 SDRDEAFV
-120 SGFCRRRQ
+120 TDFCQRRK
-128 IPLHVR
+128 IVLHR
-134 RFATHAYAHE
+134 RCFSTHAYAHE

-155 LRYDFFEKLLE
+155 LRYDFFEQLLQ
-166 ERNLDCVA
+166 ERDLDSVA

-190 MRGTGIRGLRGI
+190 LRGTGIRGLRGI
-202 QYRNGRV
+202 QYRNGKV

-271 CRLSDAYRIYEYGL
+271 RRLSDAFRIYEYGM
-285 DLLVQQ
+285 DLLMQQ
-291 VMQGNRISL
+291 VVHGNRILL
-300 EKLNRTPAPETVL
+300 EELNRTPAPETVL
-313 YEILSKMGFNPAQ
+313 YEILNRMDFNPAQ
-326 IADIYGQQDGEPGK
+326 VAAIYEQQGGESGK
-340 VYESASHRLL
+340 VYESATYRLL
-350 RDRETLV
+350 RDREALV
-357 LEGKAEK
+357 FEKKA
-364 SVCLEKVLPL
+364 VRPARLEKVLPL
-374 EGLIPVTDQV
+374 EGIMRVTDDV
-384 RFLISRST
+384 TFLISRSSCS
-392 YSGNNPL
+392 SGGPL

-404 VVCMDLDKVE
+404 VICMDLDKVE
-414 FPLVVRTPKT
+414 FPLVVRMPQT

-454 KQLLVCSGDK
+454 RQLLVCSGDK

-474 ERFRVTD
+474 DRFRVTEH
-481 ATRHILCIRML
+481 TRHILRIQLL

>member
-1 MEQFAFSKIMESFYS
+1 
-16 YKTKP
+16 
-21 KKGTFGKKNFGE
+21 
-33 IFPCFGRC
+33 
-41 TYLCSMK
+41 
-48 CSEIM
+48 M
-53 DFKEKVKACM
+53 DFKEKVKNCIA
-63 VRHGL
+63 RHEL
-68 PDREKTVLVA
+68 LEREHPVLVA
-78 LSGGADSMALACVLL
+78 LSGGADSVALACVLQ

-107 LRGEE
+107 LRGAE
-112 SERDEAFV
+112 SDRDEAFV
-120 SGFCRRRQ
+120 TDFCQRRK
-128 IPLHVR
+128 IVLHR
-134 RFATHAYAHE
+134 RCFSTHAYAHE

-155 LRYDFFEKLLE
+155 LRYDFFEQLLQ
-166 ERNLDCVA
+166 ERDLDCVA

-190 MRGTGIRGLRGI
+190 LRGTGIRGLRGI
-202 QYRNGRV
+202 QYRNGKV

-271 CRLSDAYRIYEYGL
+271 RRLSDAFRIYEYGM
-285 DLLVQQ
+285 DLLMQQ
-291 VMQGNRISL
+291 VVHGNKILL
-300 EKLNRTPAPETVL
+300 EELNRTPAPETVL
-313 YEILSKMGFNPAQ
+313 YEILSRMDFNPAQ
-326 IADIYGQQDGEPGK
+326 VAAIYEQQGGESGK
-340 VYESASHRLL
+340 VYESPTHRLL
-350 RDRETLV
+350 RDREALV
-357 LEGKAEK
+357 FEKKA
-364 SVCLEKVLPL
+364 VRPARLEKVLPL
-374 EGLIPVTDQV
+374 EGIMRVTDDV
-384 RFLISRST
+384 TFLISRSS
-392 YSGNNPL
+392 YSSGGPL

-404 VVCMDLDKVE
+404 VICMDLDKVE
-414 FPLVVRTPKT
+414 FPLVVRMPQT

-454 KQLLVCSGDK
+454 RQLLVCSGDK

-474 ERFRVTD
+474 DRFRVTEH
-481 ATRHILCIRML
+481 TRHILRIQLL

>member
-1 MEQFAFSKIMESFYS
+1 
-16 YKTKP
+16 
-21 KKGTFGKKNFGE
+21 
-33 IFPCFGRC
+33 
-41 TYLCSMK
+41 
-48 CSEIM
+48 M
-53 DFKEKVKACM
+53 DFKEKVKNCIA
-63 VRHGL
+63 RHELLG
-68 PDREKTVLVA
+68 REHPVLVA
-78 LSGGADSMALACVLL
+78 LSGGADSVALACVLQ

-107 LRGEE
+107 LRGAE
-112 SERDEAFV
+112 SDRDEAFV
-120 SGFCRRRQ
+120 TDFCQRRK
-128 IPLHVR
+128 IVLHR
-134 RFATHAYAHE
+134 RCFSTHAYAHE

-155 LRYDFFEKLLE
+155 LRYDFFEQLLQ
-166 ERNLDCVA
+166 ERELDSVA

-190 MRGTGIRGLRGI
+190 LRGTGIRGLRGI
-202 QYRNGRV
+202 QYRNGKV

-271 CRLSDAYRIYEYGL
+271 RRLSDAFRIYEYGM
-285 DLLVQQ
+285 DLLMQQ
-291 VMQGNRISL
+291 VVHGNKILL
-300 EKLNRTPAPETVL
+300 EELNRTPAPETVL
-313 YEILSKMGFNPAQ
+313 YEILNRMDFNPAQ
-326 IADIYGQQDGEPGK
+326 VAAIYEQQGGESGK
-340 VYESASHRLL
+340 VYESPTHRLL
-350 RDRETLV
+350 RDREALV
-357 LEGKAEK
+357 FEKKA
-364 SVCLEKVLPL
+364 VRPVRLEKVLPL
-374 EGLIPVTDQV
+374 EGIMRVTDDV
-384 RFLISRST
+384 TFLISRSS
-392 YSGNNPL
+392 YSSGGPL

-404 VVCMDLDKVE
+404 VICMDLDKVE
-414 FPLVVRTPKT
+414 FPLVVRTPQT

-454 KQLLVCSGDK
+454 RQLLVCSGDK

-474 ERFRVTD
+474 DRFRVTEH
-481 ATRHILCIRML
+481 TRHILRIQLL

>member
-1 MEQFAFSKIMESFYS
+1 
-16 YKTKP
+16 
-21 KKGTFGKKNFGE
+21 
-33 IFPCFGRC
+33 
-41 TYLCSMK
+41 
-48 CSEIM
+48 M
-53 DFKEKVKACM
+53 DFKEKVKNCIA
-63 VRHGL
+63 RHELLG
-68 PDREKTVLVA
+68 REHPVLVA
-78 LSGGADSMALACVLL
+78 LSGGADSVALACVLQ

-107 LRGEE
+107 LRGAE
-112 SERDEAFV
+112 SDRDEAFV
-120 SGFCRRRQ
+120 TDFCQRRK
-128 IPLHVR
+128 IVLHR
-134 RFATHAYAHE
+134 RCFSTHAYAHE

-155 LRYDFFEKLLE
+155 LRYDFFEQLLQ
-166 ERNLDCVA
+166 ERELDSVA

-190 MRGTGIRGLRGI
+190 LRGTGIRGLRGI
-202 QYRNGRV
+202 QYRNGKV

-271 CRLSDAYRIYEYGL
+271 RRLSDAFRIYEYGM
-285 DLLVQQ
+285 DLLMQQ
-291 VMQGNRISL
+291 VVHGNRILL
-300 EKLNRTPAPETVL
+300 EELNRTPAPETVL
-313 YEILSKMGFNPAQ
+313 YEILSRMDFNPAQ
-326 IADIYGQQDGEPGK
+326 VAVIYEQQGGESGK
-340 VYESASHRLL
+340 VYESPTHRLL
-350 RDRETLV
+350 RDREALV
-357 LEGKAEK
+357 FEKKA
-364 SVCLEKVLPL
+364 VRPARLEKVLPL
-374 EGLIPVTDQV
+374 EGIMRVTDDV
-384 RFLISRST
+384 TFLISRSS
-392 YSGNNPL
+392 YSSGGPL

-404 VVCMDLDKVE
+404 VICMNLDKVE
-414 FPLVVRTPKT
+414 FPLVVRTPQT

-454 KQLLVCSGDK
+454 RQLLVCSGDK

-474 ERFRVTD
+474 DRFRVTEH
-481 ATRHILCIRML
+481 TRHILRIQLL

>member
-1 MEQFAFSKIMESFYS
+1 
-16 YKTKP
+16 
-21 KKGTFGKKNFGE
+21 
-33 IFPCFGRC
+33 
-41 TYLCSMK
+41 
-48 CSEIM
+48 M
-53 DFKEKVKACM
+53 DFKEKVKNCIA
-63 VRHGL
+63 RHELLG
-68 PDREKTVLVA
+68 REHPVLVA
-78 LSGGADSMALACVLL
+78 LSGGADSVALACVLQ

-107 LRGEE
+107 LRGAE
-112 SERDEAFV
+112 SDRDEAFV
-120 SGFCRRRQ
+120 TDFCQRRK
-128 IPLHVR
+128 IVLHR
-134 RFATHAYAHE
+134 RCFSTHAYAHE

-155 LRYDFFEKLLE
+155 LRYDFFEQLLQ
-166 ERNLDCVA
+166 ERELDSVA

-190 MRGTGIRGLRGI
+190 LRGTGIRGLRGI
-202 QYRNGRV
+202 QYRNGKV

-271 CRLSDAYRIYEYGL
+271 RRLNDAFRIYEYGM
-285 DLLVQQ
+285 DLLMQQ
-291 VMQGNRISL
+291 VVQGNRILL
-300 EKLNRTPAPETVL
+300 EELNRTPAPETVL
-313 YEILSKMGFNPAQ
+313 YEILSRMDFNPAQ
-326 IADIYGQQDGEPGK
+326 VAAIYEQQGGESGK
-340 VYESASHRLL
+340 VYESATHRLL
-350 RDRETLV
+350 RDREALV
-357 LEGKAEK
+357 FEKKA
-364 SVCLEKVLPL
+364 VRPARLEKVLPL
-374 EGLIPVTDQV
+374 EGIMRVTDDV
-384 RFLISRST
+384 TFLISRSS
-392 YSGNNPL
+392 YSSGGPL

-404 VVCMDLDKVE
+404 VICMDLDKVE
-414 FPLVVRTPKT
+414 FPLVVRTPQT

-454 KQLLVCSGDK
+454 RQLLVCSGDK

-474 ERFRVTD
+474 DRFRVTEH
-481 ATRHILCIRML
+481 TRHILRIQLL

>member
-1 MEQFAFSKIMESFYS
+1 
-16 YKTKP
+16 
-21 KKGTFGKKNFGE
+21 
-33 IFPCFGRC
+33 
-41 TYLCSMK
+41 
-48 CSEIM
+48 M
-53 DFKEKVKACM
+53 DFKEKVKNCIA
-63 VRHGL
+63 RHELLG
-68 PDREKTVLVA
+68 REHPVLVA
-78 LSGGADSMALACVLL
+78 LSGGADSVALACVLQ

-107 LRGEE
+107 LRGAE
-112 SERDEAFV
+112 SDRDEAFV
-120 SGFCRRRQ
+120 TDFCQRRK
-128 IPLHVR
+128 IVLHR
-134 RFATHAYAHE
+134 RCFSTHAYAHE

-155 LRYDFFEKLLE
+155 LRYDFFEQLLQ
-166 ERNLDCVA
+166 ERELDCVA

-190 MRGTGIRGLRGI
+190 LRGTGIRGLRGI
-202 QYRNGRV
+202 QYRNGKV

-271 CRLSDAYRIYEYGL
+271 RRLSDTFRIYEYGM
-285 DLLVQQ
+285 DLLMQQ
-291 VMQGNRISL
+291 VVHGNKILL
-300 EKLNRTPAPETVL
+300 EELNRTPAPETVL
-313 YEILSKMGFNPAQ
+313 YEILSRMDFNPAQ
-326 IADIYGQQDGEPGK
+326 VAAIYEQQGGESGK
-340 VYESASHRLL
+340 VYESATHRLL
-350 RDRETLV
+350 RDREALV
-357 LEGKAEK
+357 FEKKA
-364 SVCLEKVLPL
+364 VRPVRLEKVLPL
-374 EGLIPVTDQV
+374 EGIMRVTDDV
-384 RFLISRST
+384 TFLISRSS
-392 YSGNNPL
+392 YSSGGPL

-404 VVCMDLDKVE
+404 VICMDLDKVE
-414 FPLVVRTPKT
+414 FPLVVRTPQT

-454 KQLLVCSGDK
+454 RQLLVCSGDK

-474 ERFRVTD
+474 DRFRVTEH
-481 ATRHILCIRML
+481 TRHILRIQLL

>member
-1 MEQFAFSKIMESFYS
+1 
-16 YKTKP
+16 
-21 KKGTFGKKNFGE
+21 
-33 IFPCFGRC
+33 
-41 TYLCSMK
+41 
-48 CSEIM
+48 M
-53 DFKEKVKACM
+53 DFKEKVKNCIA
-63 VRHGL
+63 RHELLG
-68 PDREKTVLVA
+68 REHPVLVA
-78 LSGGADSMALACVLL
+78 LSGGADSVALACVLQ

-107 LRGEE
+107 LRGAE

-120 SGFCRRRQ
+120 TDFCQRRK
-128 IPLHVR
+128 IVLHR
-134 RFATHAYAHE
+134 RCFSTHAYAHE

-155 LRYDFFEKLLE
+155 LRYDFFEQLLQ
-166 ERNLDCVA
+166 ERDLDCVA

-190 MRGTGIRGLRGI
+190 LRGTGIRGLRGI
-202 QYRNGRV
+202 QYRNGKV

-271 CRLSDAYRIYEYGL
+271 RRLSDAFRIYEYGM
-285 DLLVQQ
+285 DLLMQQ
-291 VMQGNRISL
+291 VVHGNRILL
-300 EKLNRTPAPETVL
+300 EELNRTPAPETVL
-313 YEILSKMGFNPAQ
+313 YEILSRMDFNPAQ
-326 IADIYGQQDGEPGK
+326 VAAIYEQQGGESGK
-340 VYESASHRLL
+340 VYESATHRLL
-350 RDRETLV
+350 RDREALV
-357 LEGKAEK
+357 FEKKA
-364 SVCLEKVLPL
+364 VRPARLEKVLPL
-374 EGLIPVTDQV
+374 EGIMRVTDDV
-384 RFLISRST
+384 TFLISRSS
-392 YSGNNPL
+392 YSSGGPL

-404 VVCMDLDKVE
+404 VICMDLDKVE
-414 FPLVVRTPKT
+414 FPLVVRTPQT

-454 KQLLVCSGDK
+454 RQLLVCSGDK

-474 ERFRVTD
+474 DRFRVTEH
-481 ATRHILCIRML
+481 TRHILRIQLL

>member
-1 MEQFAFSKIMESFYS
+1 
-16 YKTKP
+16 
-21 KKGTFGKKNFGE
+21 
-33 IFPCFGRC
+33 
-41 TYLCSMK
+41 
-48 CSEIM
+48 M
-53 DFKEKVKACM
+53 DFKEKVKNCIA
-63 VRHGL
+63 RHELLG
-68 PDREKTVLVA
+68 REHPVLVA
-78 LSGGADSMALACVLL
+78 LSGGADSVALACVLQ

-107 LRGEE
+107 LRGAE
-112 SERDEAFV
+112 SDRDEAFV
-120 SGFCRRRQ
+120 TDFCQRRK
-128 IPLHVR
+128 IVLHR
-134 RFATHAYAHE
+134 RCFSTHAYAHE

-155 LRYDFFEKLLE
+155 LRYDFFEQLLQ
-166 ERNLDCVA
+166 ERELDCVA

-190 MRGTGIRGLRGI
+190 LRGTGIRGLRGI
-202 QYRNGRV
+202 QYRNGKV

-271 CRLSDAYRIYEYGL
+271 RRLNDAFRIYEYGM
-285 DLLVQQ
+285 DLLMQQ
-291 VMQGNRISL
+291 VVHGNKILL
-300 EKLNRTPAPETVL
+300 EELNRTPAPETVL
-313 YEILSKMGFNPAQ
+313 YEILSRMDFNPAQ
-326 IADIYGQQDGEPGK
+326 VAAIYEQQGGESGK
-340 VYESASHRLL
+340 VYESPTHRLL
-350 RDRETLV
+350 RDREALV
-357 LEGKAEK
+357 FEKKA
-364 SVCLEKVLPL
+364 VRPARLEKVLPL
-374 EGLIPVTDQV
+374 EGIMRVTDDV
-384 RFLISRST
+384 TFLISRSS
-392 YSGNNPL
+392 YSSGGPL

-404 VVCMDLDKVE
+404 VICMDLDKVE
-414 FPLVVRTPKT
+414 FPLVVRTPQT

-454 KQLLVCSGDK
+454 RQLLVCSGDK

-474 ERFRVTD
+474 DRFRVTEH
-481 ATRHILCIRML
+481 TRHILRIQLL

>member
-1 MEQFAFSKIMESFYS
+1 
-16 YKTKP
+16 
-21 KKGTFGKKNFGE
+21 
-33 IFPCFGRC
+33 
-41 TYLCSMK
+41 
-48 CSEIM
+48 M
-53 DFKEKVKACM
+53 DFKEKVKNCIA
-63 VRHGL
+63 RHELLG
-68 PDREKTVLVA
+68 REHPVLVA
-78 LSGGADSMALACVLL
+78 LSGGADSVALACVLQ

-107 LRGEE
+107 LRGAE
-112 SERDEAFV
+112 SDRDEAFV
-120 SGFCRRRQ
+120 TDFCQRRK
-128 IPLHVR
+128 IVLHR
-134 RFATHAYAHE
+134 RCFSTHAYAHE

-155 LRYDFFEKLLE
+155 LRYDFFEQLLQ
-166 ERNLDCVA
+166 ERELDSVA

-190 MRGTGIRGLRGI
+190 LRGTGIRGLRGI
-202 QYRNGRV
+202 QYRNGKV

-271 CRLSDAYRIYEYGL
+271 RRLSDAFRIYEYGM
-285 DLLVQQ
+285 DLLMQQ
-291 VMQGNRISL
+291 VVHGNRILL
-300 EKLNRTPAPETVL
+300 EELNRTPAPETVL
-313 YEILSKMGFNPAQ
+313 YEILNRMDFNPAQ
-326 IADIYGQQDGEPGK
+326 VAAIYEQQGGESGK
-340 VYESASHRLL
+340 VYESATHRLL
-350 RDRETLV
+350 RDREALV
-357 LEGKAEK
+357 FEKKA
-364 SVCLEKVLPL
+364 VRPVRLEKVLPL
-374 EGLIPVTDQV
+374 EGIMRVTDDV
-384 RFLISRST
+384 TFLISRSS
-392 YSGNNPL
+392 YSSGGPL

-404 VVCMDLDKVE
+404 VICMDLDKVE
-414 FPLVVRTPKT
+414 FPLVVRMPQT

-454 KQLLVCSGDK
+454 RQLLVCSGDK

-474 ERFRVTD
+474 DRFRVTEH
-481 ATRHILCIRML
+481 TRHILRIQLL

>member
-1 MEQFAFSKIMESFYS
+1 
-16 YKTKP
+16 
-21 KKGTFGKKNFGE
+21 
-33 IFPCFGRC
+33 
-41 TYLCSMK
+41 
-48 CSEIM
+48 M
-53 DFKEKVKACM
+53 DFKEKVKNCIA
-63 VRHGL
+63 RHELLGCEH
-68 PDREKTVLVA
+68 PVLVA
-78 LSGGADSMALACVLL
+78 LSGGADSVALACVLQ

-107 LRGEE
+107 LRGAE
-112 SERDEAFV
+112 SDRDEAFV
-120 SGFCRRRQ
+120 TDFCQRRK
-128 IPLHVR
+128 IVLHR
-134 RFATHAYAHE
+134 RCFSTHAYAHE

-155 LRYDFFEKLLE
+155 LRYDFFEQLLQ
-166 ERNLDCVA
+166 ERELDCVA

-190 MRGTGIRGLRGI
+190 LRGTGIRGLRGI
-202 QYRNGRV
+202 QYRNGKV

-271 CRLSDAYRIYEYGL
+271 RRLSDAFRIYEYGM
-285 DLLVQQ
+285 DLLMQQ
-291 VMQGNRISL
+291 VVQGNRILL
-300 EKLNRTPAPETVL
+300 EELNRTPAPETVL
-313 YEILSKMGFNPAQ
+313 YEILSRMDFNPAQ
-326 IADIYGQQDGEPGK
+326 VATIYEQQGGESGK
-340 VYESASHRLL
+340 VYESPTHRLL
-350 RDRETLV
+350 RDREALV
-357 LEGKAEK
+357 FEKKA
-364 SVCLEKVLPL
+364 VRPARLEKVLPL
-374 EGLIPVTDQV
+374 EGIMRVTDDV
-384 RFLISRST
+384 TFLISRSS
-392 YSGNNPL
+392 YSSGGPL

-404 VVCMDLDKVE
+404 VICMDLDKVE
-414 FPLVVRTPKT
+414 FPLVVRTPQT

-454 KQLLVCSGDK
+454 RQLLVCSGDK

-474 ERFRVTD
+474 DRFRVTEH
-481 ATRHILCIRML
+481 TRHILRIQLL